1 MILTLGLLSIAQVCF
16 ILGAIIYRLLIGR
29 SSTQQSLPISF
40 ALSIVFNWVVVFY
53 SAKFGFF
60 NLHTLC
66 LILVEAFA
74 RTIFG
79 RATLNQANFHKKLR
93 ATVRDA

>member
-16 ILGAIIYRLLIGR
+16 IPGAIIYRLLIGR
-29 SSTQQSLPISF
+29 SSIQESLPASF
-40 ALSIVFNWVVVFY
+40 ALSLVFNWVVVFY

-66 LILVEAFA
+66 LILVIE
-74 RTIFG
+74 FG
-79 RATLNQANFHKKLR
+79 AVLDN
-93 ATVRDA
+93 